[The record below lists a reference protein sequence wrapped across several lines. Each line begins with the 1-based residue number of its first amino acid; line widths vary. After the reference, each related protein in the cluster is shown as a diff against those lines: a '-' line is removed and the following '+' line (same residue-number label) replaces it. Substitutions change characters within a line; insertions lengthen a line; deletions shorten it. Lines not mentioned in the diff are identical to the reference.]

1 MIVEVTGPIGVGK
14 STYLGDLLFNLAT
27 QGINT
32 GAIHSIVSNKCN
44 EIPTVFSD
52 LEKHNIKTDIV
63 ALPWAL
69 LLGIKHPRFVLFCL
83 SSLMHL
89 KESFSEKI
97 AIIRSLIRKMGVYRY
112 LNQKKF
118 DNLVIGMDEGL
129 YHSAHNLL
137 VSVHG
142 LADLSRIRKFSAL
155 CPTPDLVI
163 LLNAP
168 PEVLL
173 KRLMKRGNFSPR
185 VNSQLELKRFVNNAF
200 FLYQEITS
208 LNSTSPLIFIDN
220 VRTDLDSAIK
230 IGVNTIIAQ
239 ASELC
244 RDSEPVESH

>member
-1 MIVEVTGPIGVGK
+1 M
-14 STYLGDLLFNLAT
+14 
-27 QGINT
+27 GI
-32 GAIHSIVSNKCN
+32 
-44 EIPTVFSD
+44 
-52 LEKHNIKTDIV
+52 
-63 ALPWAL
+63 
-69 LLGIKHPRFVLFCL
+69 
-83 SSLMHL
+83 
-89 KESFSEKI
+89 
-97 AIIRSLIRKMGVYRY
+97 YRY

-118 DNLVIGMDEGL
+118 SHLVIGMDEGL

-142 LADLSRIRKFSAL
+142 LADLCRIQKFSAL

-185 VNSQLELKRFVNNAF
+185 VNGQLELQRFVNNAF
-200 FLYQEITS
+200 FLYQEITRS
-208 LNSTSPLIFIDN
+208 NSTSPLIFIDN

-244 RDSEPVESH
+244 RDSLKEPVERH